1 MPLCTIDWKKGAC
14 TKCFINLINV
24 ESFHKTKLA
33 FKRNRKE
40 TKMLDVDVLKN
51 VVDFCIHI

>member
-1 MPLCTIDWKKGAC
+1 M
-14 TKCFINLINV
+14 NV

-40 TKMLDVDVLKN
+40 TNMLDVDVFKKWNEFLYTYI
-51 VVDFCIHI
+51 DIFR